1 MNPVDRMVLQ
11 LTENSIIGR
20 CRAYLVYSIPVKRTF
35 QQFGAA
41 HFVGAFVVAC
51 STLVV
56 LGSLSSGEAAH
67 AAATMANGSVTGVV
81 RDAAGTPQTGIA
93 VELLRSDA
101 TLAARAFTDRKGSY
115 SITSVLPGQYA
126 LKAMGGSFIPTLKQN
141 LRIRANT
148 IVNLTLNNIYELMQF
163 IPQQRVRSRSEDDW
177 AWTLRSAESRPLLR
191 WQEDGS
197 PILVSDGSA
206 ETRTGAHG
214 QRRVRVLA
222 TAGGQRFGAGAQQ
235 VSMAMQQDTSI
246 RRRIAMS
253 AEAAPGSSGA
263 MDAMVG
269 FRQQMAN
276 SGLGSS
282 SVQTLA
288 AVMVDPEAGAG
299 GQQGLETAALR
310 TWESLQLL
318 DSLEAEAGSDQV
330 LARVGDGSEVMAAL
344 PFASL
349 TLHHGQSAL
358 EYRLATA
365 RDADPGASESMPGP
379 WLPVLS
385 ERGGELVLEHGLH
398 QELGWSTSAG
408 PTEMQLVIYGD
419 SIENPMIEAS
429 GRLTAGEDAGQ
440 WMLVDGASGLLRA
453 AGPNYSTAGM
463 LASVESRLPGGNR
476 VKLSYASGDALVM
489 QTSARPMD
497 VASILQ
503 GAHAHRAQMYSVV
516 LSGTADGIG
525 TRWRA
530 SYRWQ
535 PESTVTE
542 VAPFAV
548 DASEPY
554 LNVSI
559 RQPIRICGQGDGPGG
574 MEVQIDMRN
583 LLAEGYQP
591 FLTSD
596 GSHLYFAQAQRS
608 IRGGLAF
615 NF

>member
-1 MNPVDRMVLQ
+1 
-11 LTENSIIGR
+11 
-20 CRAYLVYSIPVKRTF
+20 
-35 QQFGAA
+35 
-41 HFVGAFVVAC
+41 
-51 STLVV
+51 
-56 LGSLSSGEAAH
+56 
-67 AAATMANGSVTGVV
+67 VV
-81 RDAAGTPQTGIA
+81 RDSAGTPQTGIA
-93 VELLRSDA
+93 IELLRSDA
-101 TLAARAFTDRKGSY
+101 TLAARVFTDRKGSY
-115 SITSVLPGQYA
+115 SIASVLPGQYA
-126 LKAMGGSFIPTLKQN
+126 LKAMGGSFIPAMKQN

-148 IVNLTLNNIYELMQF
+148 IVNLTLNSLYELMQF
-163 IPQQRVRSRSEDDW
+163 VPQQRLHSRADDDW

-191 WQEDGS
+191 WMEDGS
-197 PILVSDGSA
+197 PILVWDGSA
-206 ETRTGAHG
+206 ETASAET
-214 QRRVRVLA
+214 RRGSLSKRKMRVLA
-222 TAGGQRFGAGAQQ
+222 SAGTRRFGVGGQQ
-235 VSMAMQQDTSI
+235 VSVAMQENTST
-246 RRRIAMS
+246 RRRVAMIA
-253 AEAAPGSSGA
+253 EVAPGASGVIDVMA
-263 MDAMVG
+263 G
-269 FRQQMAN
+269 FRQEMAS

-288 AVMVDPEAGAG
+288 AVMIDPEAGAG
-299 GQQGLETAALR
+299 GQQGLETASLR

-330 LARVGDGSEVMAAL
+330 LARVGDGSEVLAAL

-349 TLHHGQSAL
+349 TLHHGQSAM

-365 RDADPGASESMPGP
+365 RKDNSETSESLPGP
-379 WLPVLS
+379 WLPILS
-385 ERGGELVLEHGLH
+385 ERDGELVLEHGLH

-408 PTEMQLVIYGD
+408 PAEMQLVIYGD

-429 GRLTAGEDAGQ
+429 GRLSASEDAGQ
-440 WMLVDGASGLLRA
+440 WMLVDRASGLLRA

-463 LASVESRLPGGNR
+463 LASVESRLPGHNR
-476 VKLSYASGDALVM
+476 IKLSYASGDALVM
-489 QTSARPMD
+489 QASAKPTD
-497 VASILQ
+497 VAGILQ
-503 GAHAHRAQMYSVV
+503 GAHARRAQMYSVV

-554 LNVSI
+554 LNVYI
-559 RQPIRICGQGDGPGG
+559 RQPIRLCGQGQSPSG
-574 MEVQIDMRN
+574 MEVQIDLRN

-596 GSHLYFAQAQRS
+596 GSQLYFAQAQRS

>member
-1 MNPVDRMVLQ
+1 M
-11 LTENSIIGR
+11 
-20 CRAYLVYSIPVKRTF
+20 
-35 QQFGAA
+35 QFVAA
-41 HFVGAFVVAC
+41 V
-51 STLVV
+51 STLILLGCLSSSEAASAAPIV
-56 LGSLSSGEAAH
+56 LGS
-67 AAATMANGSVTGVV
+67 SVAGVV
-81 RDAAGTPQTGIA
+81 RDSTGTPQIGVV
-93 VELLRSDA
+93 VELLRADE
-101 TLAARAFTDRKGSY
+101 TLVARVLTDRKGTY
-115 SITSVLPGQYA
+115 SITAVLPGQYA
-126 LKAMGGSFIPTLKQN
+126 LKAIGGNFIPTLKQN

-148 IVNLTLNNIYELMQF
+148 IVNLTLNSIYELMQF
-163 IPQQRVRSRSEDDW
+163 VPQQRSRSRGDDDW

-191 WQEDGS
+191 WQQDGS
-197 PILVSDGSA
+197 PILVWDGSA
-206 ETRTGAHG
+206 ETRQVSLTKRKA
-214 QRRVRVLA
+214 RVLA
-222 TAGGQRFGAGAQQ
+222 TAGTRRFGSGGQQ
-235 VSMAMQQDTSI
+235 VSVAMQQDAAA
-246 RRRIAMS
+246 RRRMVMS
-253 AEAAPGSSGA
+253 AETSPDSSGA

-269 FRQQMAN
+269 FRQQMA
-276 SGLGSS
+276 SSSLGSS
-282 SVQTLA
+282 SMQTLA
-288 AVMVDPEAGAG
+288 AVMMDPEAGSG
-299 GQQGLETAALR
+299 SQQGLQSASLR
-310 TWESLQLL
+310 TWETLQLL
-318 DSLEAEAGSDQV
+318 DSLQAEAGSDQV
-330 LARVGDGSEVMAAL
+330 LARLGDGSEVMAAL

-349 TLHHGQSAL
+349 TLHHGQSAM

-365 RDADPGASESMPGP
+365 RNADPGVSESMPGP

-385 ERGGELVLEHGLH
+385 ERGGQLVMEHGLH

-408 PTEMQLVIYGD
+408 PAEMQLVIYGD
-419 SIENPMIEAS
+419 SIENPLIEAS
-429 GRLTAGEDAGQ
+429 GRLTAGEGAGQ

-489 QTSARPMD
+489 QASGKPMD
-497 VASILQ
+497 VAAILQ
-503 GAHAHRAQMYSVV
+503 GAHSRRAQMYSVV
-516 LSGTADGIG
+516 LSGTAEGVG

-554 LNVSI
+554 LNISI
-559 RQPIRICGQGDGPGG
+559 RQPIRICGQSEGPGG
-574 MEVQIDMRN
+574 MEVQVDLRN

-608 IRGGLAF
+608 ITGGLAF

>member
-1 MNPVDRMVLQ
+1 MAVTLA
-11 LTENSIIGR
+11 ENFDIGR
-20 CRAYLVYSIPVKRTF
+20 CRAYFIHSKPVKRTV
-35 QQFGAA
+35 QQFVAA
-41 HFVGAFVVAC
+41 QFVGAQFIVAC
-51 STLVV
+51 STLAV
-56 LGSLSSGEAAH
+56 LGSFSSADPAVAAPS
-67 AAATMANGSVTGVV
+67 TTSGSIAGVV
-81 RDAAGTPQTGIA
+81 RDAAGTPQIGIA
-93 VELLRSDA
+93 VELLRADA
-101 TLAARAFTDRKGSY
+101 TLAARVFTDGKGGY
-115 SITSVLPGQYA
+115 SIASVLPGQYA

-141 LRIRANT
+141 LRIRTNT
-148 IVNLTLNNIYELMQF
+148 IVNLTLNSLYDLVQF
-163 IPQQRVRSRSEDDW
+163 VPQKRVRARSDDDW

-191 WQEDGS
+191 WLPDGS
-197 PILVSDGSA
+197 PILVWDGSS
-206 ETRTGAHG
+206 ETGRASTGKHK
-214 QRRVRVLA
+214 VRLLA
-222 TAGGQRFGAGAQQ
+222 SAGGKRFSASPQQ
-235 VSMAMQQDTSI
+235 VSVAMQHDTSP

-253 AEAAPGSSGA
+253 AETVPGVSGV

-269 FRQQMAN
+269 FRQEMAN

-282 SVQTLA
+282 SIQTLA
-288 AVMVDPEAGAG
+288 AVMMDPVAGSD
-299 GQQGLETAALR
+299 GQQGLQAASLR

-330 LARVGDGSEVMAAL
+330 LARVGGGSEVMAAL

-349 TLHHGQSAL
+349 QLRRGQSSM

-365 RDADPGASESMPGP
+365 RSADPESAEPGSQIWAGP

-385 ERGGELVLEHGLH
+385 QRDGKLVLEHGLH

-408 PTEMQLVIYGD
+408 PAEMQVVIYGD
-419 SIENPMIEAS
+419 NIENPMIEAS
-429 GRLTAGEDAGQ
+429 GRLTSNEEAGQ

-463 LASVESRLPGGNR
+463 LASVESRLPGNNR

-489 QTSARPMD
+489 QASAKPAD

-503 GAHAHRAQMYSVV
+503 GARARRAQMYSIV

-554 LNVSI
+554 LNISI
-559 RQPIRICGQGDGPGG
+559 RQPIRICGQGQGPDRV
-574 MEVQIDMRN
+574 EIQVDMRN

-608 IRGGLAF
+608 IGGGLAF

>member
-1 MNPVDRMVLQ
+1 MTEWFE
-11 LTENSIIGR
+11 LTENSFIGK
-20 CRAYLVYSIPVKRTF
+20 CRDAFDVLKKPVKRTF
-35 QQFGAA
+35 QQF
-41 HFVGAFVVAC
+41 VGVQFVVAC
-51 STLVV
+51 STLVL
-56 LGSLSSGEAAH
+56 LGCLNSSEAAF
-67 AAATMANGSVTGVV
+67 AAPAVTSGSVTGVV
-81 RDAAGTPQTGIA
+81 RDSAGTPQIGIA
-93 VELLRSDA
+93 VELLRADA
-101 TLAARAFTDRKGSY
+101 TLAARAYTDRKGNY
-115 SITSVLPGQYA
+115 SIASVLPGQYA
-126 LKAMGGSFIPTLKQN
+126 LKAMGGSFIPALKQN

-148 IVNLTLNNIYELMQF
+148 VVNVTLNSIYELMQF
-163 IPQQRVRSRSEDDW
+163 VPQQRMRSRSDDDW

-197 PILVSDGSA
+197 PILVWDGSA
-206 ETRTGAHG
+206 ETRRGSPG
-214 QRRVRVLA
+214 KRKMRVLA
-222 TAGGQRFGAGAQQ
+222 SAGIKRFGSGGQQ
-235 VSMAMQQDTSI
+235 VAMAMQQNTSA

-253 AEAAPGSSGA
+253 AETAPGSSGVL
-263 MDAMVG
+263 DAMVG
-269 FRQQMAN
+269 FRQEMAN

-288 AVMVDPEAGAG
+288 AVMMDPEAGAG
-299 GQQGLETAALR
+299 GQQGLEAVSLR

-330 LARVGDGSEVMAAL
+330 LARVGDDSEVMAAL

-349 TLHHGQSAL
+349 TLHHGQSSMQ
-358 EYRLATA
+358 YRLATA
-365 RDADPGASESMPGP
+365 RNADSEASESMPGL
-379 WLPVLS
+379 WLPILS
-385 ERGGELVLEHGLH
+385 ERNGELMLEHGLH
-398 QELGWSTSAG
+398 QELGWSASAG
-408 PTEMQLVIYGD
+408 PAEMQLVIYGD

-429 GRLTAGEDAGQ
+429 GRLSASEDAGQ
-440 WMLVDGASGLLRA
+440 WMLVDRASGLLRA

-463 LASVESRLPGGNR
+463 LASVESRLPGHNR

-489 QTSARPMD
+489 QASAKPMD

-503 GAHAHRAQMYSVV
+503 GAHARRAQMYS
-516 LSGTADGIG
+516 LALAGTADGIG
-525 TRWRA
+525 TRWQA

-559 RQPIRICGQGDGPGG
+559 RQPVKLCSQSQGPGG
-574 MEVQIDMRN
+574 MEVQLDLRN

-591 FLTSD
+591 FLSSD